1 MISIESEG
9 RSPFRIL
16 RHALTISE
24 VFTVVFSPP
33 GFVSFAL
40 RLKKKRLHRLA
51 RRYSQLSHTLN
62 QRHLQRILREFITHY
77 NRGRPHSA
85 LGPGFRNR
93 FRQLFLPVAID
104 MDCLR
109 ATVLR
114 RAGARRPTSWISPGE
129 GGCVTGLNISGPQG
143 V

>member
-1 MISIESEG
+1 
-9 RSPFRIL
+9 L

-85 LGPGFRNR
+85 LGPGFPQPIQTTVPASGHRHGLPPGYCIAQSRCSTAYIMDIAWRRRLRNR
-93 FRQLFLPVAID
+93 LEYFRTTGS
-104 MDCLR
+104 M
-109 ATVLR
+109 
-114 RAGARRPTSWISPGE
+114 RPTWK
-129 GGCVTGLNISGPQG
+129 VDLT
-143 V
+143 